1 MVTHITFYVNID
13 AKTGG
18 AGPAAAGVVRRRI
31 ATDEA
36 LKIMHIE
43 RSELTPQLVEER
55 FQKFFNANDPG
66 KGGSFYL
73 QSKIYRSKEALLQEL
88 NEVAKGNKDGEIPTN
103 NTDAGGACA
112 GAADHDAAADKK

>member
-1 MVTHITFYVNID
+1 MQISSCLSLD

-18 AGPAAAGVVRRRI
+18 AGPAAAGVVRRRL

-55 FQKFFNANDPG
+55 FQKFFHLNDPG

-103 NTDAGGACA
+103 NADAGASA
-112 GAADHDAAADKK
+112 GAADNGASSNKK

>member
-1 MVTHITFYVNID
+1 M
-13 AKTGG
+13 
-18 AGPAAAGVVRRRI
+18 
-31 ATDEA
+31 
-36 LKIMHIE
+36 
-43 RSELTPQLVEER
+43 QR

-103 NTDAGGACA
+103 NTDAGGASA
-112 GAADHDAAADKK
+112 GAADHDATADKK